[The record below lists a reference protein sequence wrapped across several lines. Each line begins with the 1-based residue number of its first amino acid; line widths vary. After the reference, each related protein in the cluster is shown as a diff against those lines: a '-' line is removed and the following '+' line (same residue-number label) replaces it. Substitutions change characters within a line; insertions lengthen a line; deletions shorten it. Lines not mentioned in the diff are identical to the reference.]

1 MAQDGKVILGT
12 FMMAIIIALLGGIAS
27 LIMYSNNQI
36 WTKLDRVVSLIVR
49 EADNLN
55 KRCDYNLHRVDKAD
69 ERINGVEKEVKK
81 K

>member
-12 FMMAIIIALLGGIAS
+12 FMMAIIIVLLGGIAS

-36 WTKLDRVVSLIVR
+36 WTKLDRVVALIVR

-55 KRCDYNLHRVDKAD
+55 KRCDYSLQRIDKVDEKV
-69 ERINGVEKEVKK
+69 NGIEKGKNK
-81 K
+81 